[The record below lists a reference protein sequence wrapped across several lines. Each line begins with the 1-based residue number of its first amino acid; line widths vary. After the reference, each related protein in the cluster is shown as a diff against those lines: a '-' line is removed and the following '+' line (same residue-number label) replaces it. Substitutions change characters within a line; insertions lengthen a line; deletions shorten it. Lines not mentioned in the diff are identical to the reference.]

1 MRGSDST
8 LRLSRSSMG
17 ACGLAVRGCWT
28 CVRLPL
34 LALLVILEPLV
45 RLALSALA
53 LLLVLTALFFE
64 AVSARATPFWA
75 MLGAGV
81 GCVALLALY
90 QGVIRA
96 LS

>member
-1 MRGSDST
+1 MRGSDAS
-8 LRLSRSSMG
+8 LRLSRSSTG
-17 ACGLAVRGCWT
+17 AAALVVRTCWA
-28 CVRLPL
+28 CLRLPVL
-34 LALLVILEPLV
+34 TLLVIVEPLV

-64 AVSARATPFWA
+64 AVSARAIPFWA
-75 MLGAGV
+75 MLGAAV

-90 QGVIRA
+90 QALVRA